1 MVLRGLSRE
10 LLLTT
15 GGQNSI
21 FLLHGLNGG
30 ATKTWQ
36 CPEDG
41 LGHTWFRDH
50 LPSLVKDEIRG
61 TNARIWTFG
70 YNASVFSLVS
80 SSLDLGDFV
89 RSLLE
94 SVRQVRVGFE
104 VIDTRRLDIRRVVIS
119 AQSHRIIWI
128 AHSMGGIVAKMVNS
142 TDSSKHIHR
151 TDRT

>member
-1 MVLRGLSRE
+1 MGNNHSARAAFVLRGLSRE
-10 LLLTT
+10 LLLTA
-15 GGQNSI
+15 GGRNSI

-36 CPEDG
+36 CPDDEP
-41 LGHTWFRDH
+41 GHTWFRDH

-70 YNASVFSLVS
+70 YNASVFSSVS

-104 VIDTRRLDIRRVVIS
+104 VIDTRRLDIRH
-119 AQSHRIIWI
+119 A
-128 AHSMGGIVAKMVNS
+128 
-142 TDSSKHIHR
+142 
-151 TDRT
+151 